1 MILDEI
7 LAHKRAEVAE
17 AKRRTPTE
25 ALRREAQ
32 AMRSPRGRFKEALVA
47 GEQVSLIAEVKK
59 ASPSKGV
66 IRPDFNPA
74 ELARAYAAGGARAIS
89 VLTDER
95 FFMGSLNHLREVR
108 REVPLPILRKEFI
121 IDPHQVYE
129 AKVAGADAVLLIVAA
144 LSPDELSGLMRL
156 AWDLGL
162 DALVEVHTEEELE
175 TALGA
180 GADIV
185 GINNRDLRTFVTSLE
200 VTARLA
206 PRVPESAALVSESG
220 IHRRE
225 DLEFLAGLGVDA
237 VLVGEALAR
246 ERDVEGKVRELA
258 GVARRSA

>member
-1 MILDEI
+1 MILEEI
-7 LAHKRAEVAE
+7 LAHKRAEVEE
-17 AKRRTPTE
+17 AKRRTPTG
-25 ALRREAQ
+25 ALRREAEV
-32 AMRSPRGRFKEALVA
+32 RRGPRGRFREAITSGDRIA
-47 GEQVSLIAEVKK
+47 LIAEVKK

-66 IRPDFNPA
+66 IRPDFDPV

-95 FFMGSLNHLREVR
+95 FFMGSLDHLRAVQ
-108 REVPLPILRKEFI
+108 REVPLPVLRKEFI
-121 IDPHQVYE
+121 VDPHQVYE

-144 LSPDELSGLMRL
+144 LRPAELADLMQL
-156 AWDLGL
+156 AWELGL

-175 TALGA
+175 TALSA

-185 GINNRDLRTFVTSLE
+185 GINNRDLRTFFTSLE

-206 PRVPESAALVSESG
+206 PGVPEGTALVSESG
-220 IHRRE
+220 IQRRE
-225 DLEFLAGLGVDA
+225 DLELLAGLGVDA

-246 ERDVEGKVRELA
+246 ERDVEGKARELA

>member
-1 MILDEI
+1 MILNEI
-7 LAHKRAEVAE
+7 LARKRAEVEE
-17 AKRRTPTE
+17 AKRRTPQS
-25 ALRREAQ
+25 ALRREAETL
-32 AMRSPRGRFKEALVA
+32 RGLRGRFREALCSGDQIA
-47 GEQVSLIAEVKK
+47 LIAEVKK

-66 IRPDFNPA
+66 IRPDFDPV

-89 VLTDER
+89 VLTDEH
-95 FFMGSLNHLREVR
+95 FFMGSLDHLRAVR
-108 REVPLPILRKEFI
+108 REVALPILRKEFVV
-121 IDPHQVYE
+121 DPHQVYE

-144 LSPDELSGLMRL
+144 LRPAELADLMQL
-156 AWDLGL
+156 AWELGL

-175 TALGA
+175 TALSA

-206 PRVPESAALVSESG
+206 PLVPKGTALVSESG
-220 IHRRE
+220 VHRRE
-225 DLEFLAGLGVDA
+225 DLEFLAGFGVDA